1 MVNVLKGIFAKQKNF
16 LFLNKGDYTML
27 NDYLEHNETQW
38 LLPNALLFDTD
49 LEDTEV
55 AHKKKL
61 VKIQHDGT
69 RQVADIVG
77 YMQGT
82 IPHHEVFGQ
91 IITALKN
98 QLAPVD
104 FQSAD
109 VKWTSCHNDLYAVM
123 DIRFPTI
130 KAIFQENYE
139 YSWWEKSLRL
149 IVVRSINGSCSTNA
163 FFGDIDWFCLNTLI
177 SGDFQSV
184 TQRNTT
190 NFSAAGFA
198 VKIPD
203 MKTMFLEKIE
213 TEKKM
218 LETPTNHL
226 YLKEL
231 FHSFWPNCKTQ
242 EGKIRRNYKLTEFTE
257 LYNYEA
263 EERGDNVYAALS
275 AFSRYGAHKNLKEP
289 RTRHWNTAAKRD
301 HLRELE
307 VKKYLESDAW
317 NNFLS
322 SHNIIN

>member
-1 MVNVLKGIFAKQKNF
+1 
-16 LFLNKGDYTML
+16 ML

-61 VKIQHDGT
+61 IKIKQDGT

-77 YMQGT
+77 YKQGT
-82 IPHHEVFGQ
+82 ISHHEVFGQ

-109 VKWTSCHNDLYAVM
+109 VRWTSCHNDLYAVM

-130 KAIFQENYE
+130 KAIFKKEIPINGPTTG
-139 YSWWEKSLRL
+139 SLDKGWITDGWEKSLRL
-149 IVVRSINGSCSTNA
+149 IIVRSINGSCSTNA

-190 NFSAAGFA
+190 SFSPAGFA
-198 VKIPD
+198 IKIPD

-213 TEKKM
+213 NEQKM
-218 LETPTNHL
+218 LSTPTNHTHL
-226 YLKEL
+226 NNL
-231 FHSFWPNCKTQ
+231 FNSFWPSSKTE
-242 EGKIRRNYKLTEFTE
+242 EGKMRRNFKLTEFTE
-257 LYNYEA
+257 LYNIEA
-263 EERGDNVYAALS
+263 QHRGDNVYAALS

-307 VKKYLESDAW
+307 VRKYLESDAW

-322 SHNIIN
+322 NHNIIN